1 MSALSADAAVGADL
15 LRRVSGTNTCTTC
28 PGLPGARPPCRTFA
42 SLTGMYESSF
52 GGAVVILFDMGNI
65 KICVNYIVVVILFS

>member
-1 MSALSADAAVGADL
+1 
-15 LRRVSGTNTCTTC
+15 
-28 PGLPGARPPCRTFA
+28 
-42 SLTGMYESSF
+42 MYESSF